1 MNILPLPWAL
11 LPRYSSPFIYIFFG
25 QKSVLPVHALLENRA
40 DYVSSLDYHDWQ
52 ITSHPFRRK
61 ADMEKAQNR

>member
-1 MNILPLPWAL
+1 MRCYKMLYYTNNE
-11 LPRYSSPFIYIFFG
+11 IFRTIFG
-25 QKSVLPVHALLENRA
+25 
-40 DYVSSLDYHDWQ
+40 VSSLDYHDWQ